1 MFRLPPTSF
10 AIDWRFHIRVVSII
24 RQPLSSSIQL
34 NSNSL
39 FHFHCHKLRNLLRS
53 HKDARLIS
61 EAHDTTIPGAHWQ
74 AHSHAPSLTLA
85 RILSTSKTDINGR
98 YETMFTFQMPS
109 YWLLLV
115 FYLFGKHDDYF
126 YVIQLSSHWKRT
138 EIALRTIHERI
149 CRKVCNEL
157 SDKITFAWTI

>member
-10 AIDWRFHIRVVSII
+10 AIDRRFHIRVVSII

-61 EAHDTTIPGAHWQ
+61 EAHDTTIPGAHLQ
-74 AHSHAPSLTLA
+74 AHSHALSLSHSRTHTVNINNRYQWKIRDNVHLSNAVLLA
-85 RILSTSKTDINGR
+85 VAGILFIRQT
-98 YETMFTFQMPS
+98 
-109 YWLLLV
+109 
-115 FYLFGKHDDYF
+115 
-126 YVIQLSSHWKRT
+126 
-138 EIALRTIHERI
+138 
-149 CRKVCNEL
+149 
-157 SDKITFAWTI
+157 